1 MKRLI
6 FCLVVVLALSGC
18 VSTNV
23 EKDGSAAVKNEKVEH
38 TAENKSEIPKKTQD
52 ETEQKTKVEDI
63 DYMQL
68 YSDVLDRYHVYIT
81 HKVDIFGEGVGLA
94 GLKEP
99 VMFVDAQENLNDIG
113 FTLKDTNSDGV
124 PELLIGERNH
134 YSDGVNQIL
143 AAYTLKD
150 GEPKLLFEGWSRNR
164 YYVTSNDGFFNEGS
178 GGAAYNVTTLY
189 SVNEDGYLIC
199 KGQYFTLPNDESGDA
214 DYYYNTHGDGE
225 DPETSL
231 KFSAEKLDE
240 LYPEFDEWRK
250 QRIFVELTPFAE
262 YTVSDKNSPPPVTV
276 KWESEV
282 GEDVSDYKAF
292 HPYDS
297 SGIQKVVFY
306 TDEIVTDF
314 KVLSI
319 EETGFDENYNSVY
332 SIDELYTL
340 EELAPNE
347 PFVVSLLDYE
357 YIPRNGFSYIDKNG
371 RSWRFAISQ
380 SGYDG
385 SMILEQF

>member
-1 MKRLI
+1 MKKIL
-6 FCLVVVLALSGC
+6 FCLVVVFVLSGC
-18 VSTNV
+18 ISTNV

-38 TAENKSEIPKKTQD
+38 TAENKSEIPKKTEA
-52 ETEQKTKVEDI
+52 ETEQETKAEDI

-68 YSDVLDRYHVYIT
+68 YADVLDRYHVYIT
-81 HKVDIFGEGVGLA
+81 HKVDIFGRGVGLT

-99 VMFVDAQENLNDIG
+99 VIFVDIQENLNDIG
-113 FTLKDTNSDGV
+113 FTLKDINSDGI
-124 PELLIGERNH
+124 PELLVGERNH
-134 YSDGVNQIL
+134 YSDGANQIL
-143 AAYTLKD
+143 AAYILTD

-164 YYVTSNDGFFNEGS
+164 YYVTSNGGFYNERS
-178 GGAAYNVTTLY
+178 GGAASNSKTLY
-189 SVNEDGYLIC
+189 SIDENGNLVCHGC
-199 KGQYFTLPNDESGDA
+199 YFTEPNYDWSET
-214 DYYYNTHGDGE
+214 YHYYNTTGE
-225 DPETSL
+225 
-231 KFSAEKLDE
+231 LDIEGSQILSEESIYE
-240 LYPEFDEWRK
+240 LHPEFLEW
-250 QRIFVELTPFAE
+250 QDDRIFVELTPFSE
-262 YTVSDKNSPPPVTV
+262 HTISEKNSPPPVTV

-314 KVLSI
+314 KVLSL
-319 EETGFDENYNSVY
+319 EETGYDENYNSVY

-340 EELAPNE
+340 EEFVPNE

-357 YIPRNGFSYIDKNG
+357 FIPRNGFSYVDKNG

>member
-6 FCLVVVLALSGC
+6 LCLVLVFALSGC
-18 VSTNV
+18 ISTNV
-23 EKDGSAAVKNEKVEH
+23 EEDSSAAVKNEKVEDI
-38 TAENKSEIPKKTQD
+38 TEKKSEIPKKTED
-52 ETEQKTKVEDI
+52 ETEQETKAEDI

-68 YSDVLDRYHVYIT
+68 YADVLDRYHVYIT
-81 HKVDIFGEGVGLA
+81 HKVDIFGRGVGLT

-99 VMFVDAQENLNDIG
+99 VIFVDIQENLNDIG
-113 FTLKDTNSDGV
+113 FTLKDINSDGI
-124 PELLIGERNH
+124 PELFVGERNH

-143 AAYTLKD
+143 AAYILTD

-164 YYVTSNDGFFNEGS
+164 YYVTSNGGFYKERS
-178 GGAAYNVTTLY
+178 GGAASNSKTLY
-189 SVNEDGYLIC
+189 SIDENGNLVCHGC
-199 KGQYFTLPNDESGDA
+199 YFTEPNYDWSET
-214 DYYYNTHGDGE
+214 YHYYNTSGE
-225 DPETSL
+225 
-231 KFSAEKLDE
+231 LDIECSQILSEESIYE
-240 LYPEFDEWRK
+240 LHPEFLEW
-250 QRIFVELTPFAE
+250 QDDRIFVELTPFSE
-262 YTVSDKNSPPPVTV
+262 HTVSEKNSPPPVTV

-314 KVLSI
+314 KVLSL
-319 EETGFDENYNSVY
+319 EETGYDENYNSVY

-347 PFVVSLLDYE
+347 PFVVSMIDYE
-357 YIPRNGFSYIDKNG
+357 FIPRNGFSYIDKNG

>member
-18 VSTNV
+18 ISTNV
-23 EKDGSAAVKNEKVEH
+23 EKDGSAAVKNEKVEDI
-38 TAENKSEIPKKTQD
+38 TEKKSKIPKKTED

-63 DYMQL
+63 DYMQI
-68 YSDVLDRYHVYIT
+68 YADVLDRYHVYIT
-81 HKVDIFGEGVGLA
+81 HQIDIVGGGVGLA
-94 GLKEP
+94 GLEEP

-113 FTLKDTNSDGV
+113 FTLKDINSDGI
-124 PELLIGERNH
+124 PELLVGERNH
-134 YSDGVNQIL
+134 YSDGANQIF

-164 YYVTSNDGFFNEGS
+164 YYLTKHGGFFNEAS
-178 GGAAYNVTTLY
+178 GGAAYVSETLY
-189 SVNEDGYLIC
+189 SVDGNGTLVCNGHYFTDINEDGSEI
-199 KGQYFTLPNDESGDA
+199 YF
-214 DYYYNTHGDGE
+214 YYNTTGE
-225 DPETSL
+225 WDTSA
-231 KFSAEKLDE
+231 SEKVSYESLCE
-240 LYPEFDEWRK
+240 LHPEFYEWAN
-250 QRIFVELTPFAE
+250 QVDFVEMTPFSE
-262 YTVSDKNSPPPVTV
+262 HTVSEENSPPPVTV
-276 KWESEV
+276 KWESEA

-292 HPYDS
+292 HPYES

-314 KVLSI
+314 KVLAL
-319 EETGFDENYNSVY
+319 EETGYDENYNSIY

-340 EELAPNE
+340 EEFVPNE

-357 YIPRNGFSYIDKNG
+357 YVPRNGFSYVDKNG

>member
-6 FCLVVVLALSGC
+6 FCLVVVLTLSGC
-18 VSTNV
+18 ISTNV
-23 EKDGSAAVKNEKVEH
+23 EKDGSAAIKNEKVEDI
-38 TAENKSEIPKKTQD
+38 TEKKSEIPKKTED
-52 ETEQKTKVEDI
+52 ETEQETKVEDI

-68 YSDVLDRYHVYIT
+68 YSDVLDRYHIYIT
-81 HKVDIFGEGVGLA
+81 HQIDIVGTGAGLA
-94 GLKEP
+94 GLEEP

-164 YYVTSNDGFFNEGS
+164 YYLTEHGGFFNEGS

-214 DYYYNTHGDGE
+214 EYYYNTHGDWG

-231 KFSAEKLDE
+231 KFSGEKLDE
-240 LYPEFDEWRK
+240 LYPEFNEWRE

-262 YTVSDKNSPPPVTV
+262 HTVSEKNSPPPITV
-276 KWESEV
+276 KWANEV
-282 GEDVSDYKAF
+282 EEDISDYMAF
-292 HPYDS
+292 HPSES
-297 SGIQKVVFY
+297 SKLQKVVFY
-306 TDEIVTDF
+306 TTDTVTDF
-314 KVLSI
+314 KVLEL
-319 EETGFDENYNSVY
+319 EETGYDENYNMVY
-332 SIDELYTL
+332 SADELYTL
-340 EELAPNE
+340 EELTPDK
-347 PFVVSLLDYE
+347 PFVVSLLDFE
-357 YIPRNGFSYIDKNG
+357 YNARNGFSYVDKNG
-371 RSWRFAISQ
+371 MKWRFAISQ

-385 SMILEQF
+385 SVNLVQF

>member
-1 MKRLI
+1 MKRIL
-6 FCLVVVLALSGC
+6 FCLVLVLALSGC

-23 EKDGSAAVKNEKVEH
+23 EKDSSDAIKHENTNE
-38 TAENKSEIPKKTQD
+38 D
-52 ETEQKTKVEDI
+52 ETKPENI

-68 YSDVLDRYHVYIT
+68 YADELDRFRVYIT
-81 HKVDIFGEGVGLA
+81 HEVDIFGTGAGLE

-99 VMFVDAQENLNDIG
+99 VMFVDAKENLNDIG
-113 FTLKDTNSDGV
+113 FALKDTNSDGV
-124 PELLIGERNH
+124 PELLIGERNS
-134 YSDGVNQIL
+134 YSDSANQIF

-164 YYVTSNDGFFNEGS
+164 YYLTKHGGFFNEAS
-178 GGAAYNVTTLY
+178 GGAAYVSETLY
-189 SVNEDGYLIC
+189 SVDGNGTLVCNGHYFTDLNEDGSEI
-199 KGQYFTLPNDESGDA
+199 YF
-214 DYYYNTHGDGE
+214 YYNTTGE
-225 DPETSL
+225 WDTSA
-231 KFSAEKLDE
+231 SEKVSYESLCE
-240 LYPEFDEWRK
+240 LHPEFYEWAN
-250 QRIFVELTPFAE
+250 QVDFVEMTPFSE
-262 YTVSDKNSPPPVTV
+262 HTVSERNSPPPVTV

-282 GEDVSDYKAF
+282 GEDVSNYKAF
-292 HPYDS
+292 HPYES

-314 KVLSI
+314 KVLAL
-319 EETGFDENYNSVY
+319 EETGYDENYNSIY

-340 EELAPNE
+340 EEFVPNE

-357 YIPRNGFSYIDKNG
+357 FIPRNGFSYTDKNG